1 MQEVFAALGLS
12 VLERGWLSSNNV
24 VFQASGGSGACV
36 VDTGY
41 VQHAPQTLDLVARAL
56 GGSRLERV
64 LNTHLHSD
72 HCGGN
77 AALQAAWQCEV
88 SVPEASWDAVRGW
101 DQRLLS
107 FEATDQRCDR
117 FEAHRALAVGS
128 TVQLGAAHWDVVAA
142 PGHDP
147 EAVMFFQRDHGVLI
161 SADALWEERLAI
173 IFPELVGGDGFGAA
187 RGALDVIERLA
198 PRVVVPGHG
207 RPFTDV
213 ASALACSRRRLQA
226 FEQAPERHRAYAER
240 ALTMFHM
247 LEQRTVPRAA
257 LVAWLATTPIF
268 VRMARDVVGIERRA
282 EREAHADDVV
292 ARLVRDGLLLQSSA
306 GDLQVR

>member
-1 MQEVFAALGLS
+1 MQGVFTALGLS
-12 VLERGWLSSNNV
+12 VLERGWLSSNNI
-24 VFQASGGSGACV
+24 VFQAAGRVGSCV

-41 VQHAPQTLDLVARAL
+41 VQHAPQTLHLVQRAL
-56 GGSRLERV
+56 GGERLDRV

-77 AALQAAWQCEV
+77 AALQSVWQCEV
-88 SVPEASWDAVRGW
+88 SVPEASWDAVQHW

-107 FEATDQRCDR
+107 FEATDQRCER
-117 FEAHRALAVGS
+117 FQAHRALAPGS
-128 TVQLGAAHWDVVAA
+128 RVQMGTATWEVVAA

-147 EAVMFFQRDHGVLI
+147 EAMMFFQRDQRVLI

-173 IFPELVGGDGFGAA
+173 IFPELLGSEGFRAA
-187 RGALDVIERLA
+187 HGALDMIEQLA
-198 PRVVVPGHG
+198 PRVVIPGHG

-213 ASALACSRRRLQA
+213 ASALASSRRRLQV
-226 FEQAPERHRAYAER
+226 FEEAPARHQAYAER

-247 LEQRTVPRAA
+247 LEQRCMPRTS

-268 VRMARDVVGIERRA
+268 VRMAGDVVGAVASEART
-282 EREAHADDVV
+282 AHAEEVV
-292 ARLVRDGLLLQSSA
+292 ERLVYDGLLLESGA